1 MTTLALVTIDEA
13 RDAYRV
19 EGHVL
24 YRAVKAGKIAAYKPG
39 KRLLL
44 DAGSLQDWFESTRV
58 RPKRR
63 MGRPRNTTITN
74 I

>member
-1 MTTLALVTIDEA
+1 MTSPALVTIDEA
-13 RDAYRV
+13 CDAYRV

-44 DAGSLQDWFESTRV
+44 EAGSLLEWFESTRV
-58 RPKRR
+58 RPKKR
-63 MGRPRNTTITN
+63 MGRPRNNTITN